1 MELTNHIDMDSA
13 ILEYK
18 RIGHDTVY
26 HITRNDFKAM
36 FPPSESIKKLDLT
49 KLAEA
54 LTYRSIEP
62 NFIHILRS
70 KDYSCELVS
79 EYLLRGGDPQYPYIE
94 KVINESF
101 QHLINKKHKLLPASW
116 TSSNYLLF
124 GFVAT
129 GVAAAAYY
137 LYKY

>member
-1 MELTNHIDMDSA
+1 MELTNHVDMDSP

-18 RIGHDTVY
+18 RIGYDTLY
-26 HITRNDFKAM
+26 HITRNDFKIM

-54 LTYRSIEP
+54 LTYRSHEP
-62 NFIHILRS
+62 NFIHMLRS
-70 KDYSCELVS
+70 KNYSCELVS
-79 EYLLRGGDPQYPYIE
+79 EYLSRGGDPEYPYIE
-94 KVINESF
+94 KVIDESF
-101 QHLINKKHKLLPASW
+101 QYLINKKHKLLYTSW
-116 TSSNYLLF
+116 PSINYLLF

-129 GVAAAAYY
+129 GVAVAYY